1 MLEDVIKTIE
11 NVEMDTGKPGS
22 KVNGFFQNVISSD
35 LAHRLVVQFLSVLAA
50 LIAGAVVILLIGG
63 NPVTA
68 YRALIF
74 GSMGNL
80 KAIWETLVKATP
92 LILTGLSFAYAS
104 RAGLINIGA
113 EGQLYMGG
121 FLATLVG
128 TNFGWMP
135 MIIHLPLTL
144 LAGFLGGGVW
154 GLIVGWLKIRFGAN
168 EIITTVM
175 FNYIAIYFIS
185 YLVTG
190 PMIEPPGTYPQSRPI
205 LESAILPRFFY
216 GSRLHWGLFIAL
228 GAVVV
233 YYFFFRKLKVGYES
247 RVVGKSIEAA
257 KYAGMKPSKVVIIVM
272 FIAGGMGG
280 LAGANE
286 ILAIQGKLFQGF
298 SPGYGFDGIAV
309 ALVGMNSPIGIIFGG
324 ILFGA
329 LRSGGNMMQMIAKV
343 PISTIYIIQG
353 LVIVFV
359 VAGQMITVENRKKL
373 FGFIRRN
380 NGSR

>member
-1 MLEDVIKTIE
+1 MLGDVIKTLK
-11 NVEMDTGKPGS
+11 NVEMDTDKPGS
-22 KVNGFFQNVISSD
+22 RVIGFVQNVISSD
-35 LAHRLVVQFLSVLAA
+35 LAHRLLIQFLSVIAA
-50 LIAGAVVILLIGG
+50 LIVGAVIILLIGG
-63 NPVTA
+63 SPVTA

-74 GSMGNL
+74 GSMGNI

-144 LAGFLGGGVW
+144 LAGFTGGGVW
-154 GLIVGWLKIRFGAN
+154 GLIVGWLKIKFGAN

-359 VAGQMITVENRKKL
+359 VAGQMITVESREKL
-373 FGFIRRN
+373 FRFIRRN

>member
-1 MLEDVIKTIE
+1 ME
-11 NVEMDTGKPGS
+11 P
-22 KVNGFFQNVISSD
+22 KVNPIQKNAASSKITEI
-35 LAHRLVVQFLSVLAA
+35 LGGLFSPETVWKLLIQILSVFAA
-50 LIAGAVVILLIGG
+50 LLVGAVIIKLMGF
-63 NPVTA
+63 NPISA
-68 YRALIF
+68 YRAMFF
-74 GSMGNL
+74 GSLGSL
-80 KAIWETLVKATP
+80 KAVWETLVKATP
-92 LILTGLSFAYAS
+92 LILTGLSFAYAA

-128 TNFGWMP
+128 SNFGWMP

-144 LAGFLGGGVW
+144 LAGFIGGGVW

-175 FNYIAIYFIS
+175 FNYVAIYFIS

-190 PMIEPPGTYPQSRPI
+190 PLIEPPGTYPQSRPI
-205 LESAILPRFFY
+205 TDTAILPRFME
-216 GSRLHWGLFIAL
+216 GSRLHWGLIVAL
-228 GAVVV
+228 ICVFL
-233 YYFFFRKLKVGYES
+233 YWFFFRKLKVGYES
-247 RVVGKSIEAA
+247 RVVGSNLNAA
-257 KYAGMKPSKVVIIVM
+257 KYAGMKPAKVMILVM

-286 ILAIQGKLFQGF
+286 ILGIQGRLFQGF

-309 ALVGMNSPIGIIFGG
+309 ALVGMNSPVGIIFGG

-329 LRSGGNMMQMIAKV
+329 LRSGGNMMQMIAMI
-343 PISTIYIIQG
+343 PISVIYIIQG
-353 LVIVFV
+353 LVVVFV
-359 VAGQMITVENRKKL
+359 IAGQMMTSENRKKL
-373 FGFIRRN
+373 LRYFRRN

>member
-1 MLEDVIKTIE
+1 
-11 NVEMDTGKPGS
+11 MDTGKPGS